1 MSGARLSPGPENI
14 ADDRRQGINVR
25 RVISDKQMTVQK
37 CRVQGVFMAVSE
49 MGAAPTVLLDIG
61 GESMVPIYIGLWE
74 AISISNALNSEVL
87 PRPITHDLIIEVFRN
102 FEIALD
108 ALHIDALEG
117 GVFYAKL
124 MLRQGS
130 RTEMMDCRPS
140 DGIAIALRYPAPIMI
155 EDTVIEAAAVKKADL
170 PQLVDLKEYL

>member
-1 MSGARLSPGPENI
+1 
-14 ADDRRQGINVR
+14 
-25 RVISDKQMTVQK
+25 
-37 CRVQGVFMAVSE
+37 MAVSE
-49 MGAAPTVLLDIG
+49 MGAAPTVLLDTG

-102 FEIALD
+102 FEITLD
-108 ALHIDALEG
+108 ALQIDALED

-124 MLRQGS
+124 LLRQGS
-130 RTEMMDCRPS
+130 RTEVMDCRPS

-155 EDTVIEAAAVKKADL
+155 EDTVVEMAAVKKDGL
-170 PQLVDLKEYL
+170 PGMVDLKDYL

>member
-1 MSGARLSPGPENI
+1 
-14 ADDRRQGINVR
+14 
-25 RVISDKQMTVQK
+25 MTVQE

-49 MGAAPTVLLDIG
+49 MGAAPTVLLDTG